1 MVVQSDANDSSE
13 ETGNSVNQP
22 QLEGVEPDLWEPLVI
37 ALPAAPI
44 NFMHLEIPEEELINN
59 DEIAQAANQNLHV
72 GFVQL
77 P

>member
-44 NFMHLEIPEEELINN
+44 NFMHLEIP
-59 DEIAQAANQNLHV
+59 
-72 GFVQL
+72 
-77 P
+77 